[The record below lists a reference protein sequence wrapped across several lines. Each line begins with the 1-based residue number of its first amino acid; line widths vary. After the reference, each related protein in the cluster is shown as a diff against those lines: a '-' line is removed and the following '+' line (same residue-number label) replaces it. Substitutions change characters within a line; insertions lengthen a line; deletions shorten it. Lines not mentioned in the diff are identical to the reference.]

1 LQNDDSY
8 EGIVSRNAQFASV
21 EMPRLSKAEEQQ
33 IEREKLADRRDALP
47 WSALLRIACYF
58 GILIAVIFLTNAAI
72 SAGLRRLKTSAFGA
86 ENQIM
91 QGKVNAQVV
100 IAGSSRAVA
109 HYDPRTLEAV
119 TGRTAFN
126 IGRNGEQTDM
136 QVAFLKAYLGHNQKP
151 EVVIFNLDA
160 FSFLTSQGVFEQ
172 VDYTPYIDD
181 PALYDAIRKI
191 NPNAWK
197 SRYIPLYGY
206 VVEDMNFTWI
216 LGLKSF
222 FGWTPREDYFLGF
235 NPRARKWTTEFENL
249 KASKPDGVRFEIE
262 TAGVEDVKGLIQL
275 CQQNGIQLIFVYSP
289 EYIEMQA
296 LTNNRQEVF
305 GLFRELST
313 TYNVPFWNYSGWEFA
328 GNKDYFQ
335 NSQHLNSIGAEVFS
349 DDLAKRLKEYFEGQ
363 SKDAGSTQALG
374 RSFVSGS
381 SN

>member
-1 LQNDDSY
+1 MQNDDSY
-8 EGIVSRNAQFASV
+8 EGMVSRNAQFASV
-21 EMPRLSKAEEQQ
+21 EMPQLSAIEDQQ
-33 IEREKLADRRDALP
+33 IAREQVADRRDALP
-47 WSALLRIACYF
+47 WSALFRIACYF
-58 GILIAVIFLTNAAI
+58 GALIAIIFLTNAAI
-72 SAGLRRLKTSAFGA
+72 SIGLRRLKTSAFGA

-109 HYDPRTLEAV
+109 HYDPRAIEAV
-119 TGRTAFN
+119 TGHTAFN

-136 QVAFLKAYLGHNQKP
+136 QVAFLKAYLEHNQKP
-151 EVVIFNLDA
+151 EVVMFNLDV
-160 FSFLTSQGVFEQ
+160 FSFLTSRGVFEQ
-172 VDYTPYIDD
+172 VDYTPYISD

-235 NPRARKWTTEFENL
+235 NPRAKKWTTEFENL
-249 KASKPDGVRFEIE
+249 KASKPEGVRFEIE
-262 TAGVEDVKGLIQL
+262 PAGVEDVKGLIQL

-289 EYIEMQA
+289 EYAEMQK
-296 LTNNRQEVF
+296 LTKNREEVF
-305 GLFRELST
+305 NLFRELSNS
-313 TYNVPFWNYSGWEFA
+313 YKVPFWDYSGWEFA

-335 NSQHLNSIGAEVFS
+335 NSQHLNAVGAAAFS
-349 DDLAKRLKEYFEGQ
+349 DDLAKRLKEYFEVQ
-363 SKDAGSTQALG
+363 SKDAESTQVSG
-374 RSFVSGS
+374 RSFASGS
-381 SN
+381 PN